1 MSKMNKRK
9 FIALIIVAIVGVISY
24 FFQNNESGTED
35 RHLSEEKMSVHFI
48 DVGQG
53 DCSLIELPDG
63 KAMLVDAG
71 ETEEGQNITRY
82 LKSCGVGKID
92 FLVGTHPH
100 SDHIGGLEEVI
111 NNFEVSNIY
120 MPRKSHNSVTFK
132 NLLNCIKENGL
143 TVKSPMAGEILY
155 ENNGVK
161 IKVLSP
167 MESHYD
173 DLNNYSIVLEIIY
186 GNKSFLLTGDAEN
199 QILNKIAISGKAD
212 VLKVS
217 HHGSYSANGERF
229 YNRIMPEYAVI
240 SVGNSNRYG
249 HPHRKTISILK
260 ERNIK
265 FFRTDND
272 GTIVFETDGNE
283 INVMESGE

>member
-1 MSKMNKRK
+1 
-9 FIALIIVAIVGVISY
+9 
-24 FFQNNESGTED
+24 
-35 RHLSEEKMSVHFI
+35 
-48 DVGQG
+48 
-53 DCSLIELPDG
+53 
-63 KAMLVDAG
+63 
-71 ETEEGQNITRY
+71 
-82 LKSCGVGKID
+82 
-92 FLVGTHPH
+92 
-100 SDHIGGLEEVI
+100 
-111 NNFEVSNIY
+111 
-120 MPRKSHNSVTFK
+120 
-132 NLLNCIKENGL
+132 
-143 TVKSPMAGEILY
+143 MAGEILY

-199 QILNKIAISGKAD
+199 QILNNIAISGKVD

-217 HHGSYSANGERF
+217 HHGSYSANGKRF

-249 HPHRKTISILK
+249 HPHRETLGILK

>member
-1 MSKMNKRK
+1 MNKRK
-9 FIALIIVAIVGVISY
+9 FIALIVVAVVGVIGY

-63 KAMLVDAG
+63 KTMLVDAG
-71 ETEEGQNITRY
+71 ETEEGQKITRY
-82 LKSCGVGKID
+82 LKSFGIDKID

-100 SDHIGGLEEVI
+100 SDHIGGLEEII
-111 NNFEVSNIY
+111 NGFEVANVY
-120 MPRKSHNSVTFK
+120 MPRKSHNSATFK
-132 NLLNCIKENGL
+132 NLLNCIKERGL
-143 TVKSPMAGEILY
+143 TVKSPIAGEILY
-155 ENNGVK
+155 EGDGVK

-167 MESHYD
+167 MASYYD

-199 QILNKIAISGKAD
+199 QILNKIAVSGKVD

-217 HHGSYSANGERF
+217 HHGSYSANGKRF

-249 HPHRKTISILK
+249 HPHRETISILK

-272 GTIVFETDGNE
+272 GTVVFETDGNE